1 MYPKWNSINF
11 DDLKGVPYLNGL
23 RESEKGLFLFFFFQ
37 SGNKLIHFNDYFV
50 LRVIDEGNALK
61 TLEQQSFD
69 GKSWLFVSTNSDLID
84 WFNDQSYSIHENE
97 YKHYIVVS
105 QHKILEI
112 LSSVPPE
119 IVDGIHFA
127 SN

>member
-1 MYPKWNSINF
+1 MGY
-11 DDLKGVPYLNGL
+11 
-23 RESEKGLFLFFFFQ
+23 
-37 SGNKLIHFNDYFV
+37 LIHLYTDYYWFKNFVPRFLKEDHINLLDKTTISIEENSKNELIYNDYTN
-50 LRVIDEGNALK
+50 L
-61 TLEQQSFD
+61 
-69 GKSWLFVSTNSDLID
+69 NSDLID

>member
-11 DDLKGVPYLNGL
+11 DDLKVVPYLNGL
-23 RESEKGLFLFFFFQ
+23 RESEKGLFLIFDFQ

>member
-23 RESEKGLFLFFFFQ
+23 SESEKGLFLIFDFQ

>member
-1 MYPKWNSINF
+1 M
-11 DDLKGVPYLNGL
+11 PYLNGL
-23 RESEKGLFLFFFFQ
+23 RESEKGLFLIFDFQ